1 MKKIAPYKK
10 LLLALIVF
18 AGLATAC
25 KKDYYMDT
33 GLAKG
38 RFNGSIMKYL
48 ESKPFYFD
56 TLVQVIKIAG
66 MEDILAKEKVTF
78 FAPPNMCFD
87 STLSMTNKLLYAD
100 GKDTI
105 VRLEQVPAEVWRKM
119 LGRYVFK
126 GKNMLN
132 DYPQLDPVYFATYP
146 GQFYTSY
153 YGDLMNVG
161 VIYGSEGGAQYAGYR
176 QLVISYTPD
185 ITFKP
190 ISWLSCFI
198 ASVNIEPDN
207 GAVHVV
213 RFAGGFTELENNVLI
228 YQPGHYFGFDPY
240 EFYLLCKQY
249 GVGE

>member
-1 MKKIAPYKK
+1 MKQLMRYKK
-10 LLLALIVF
+10 LLLAMIVS
-18 AGLATAC
+18 AGLFTAC
-25 KKDYYMDT
+25 KKDYFQDT

-38 RFNGSIMKYL
+38 KFDGSIMKYL

-56 TLVQVIKIAG
+56 TLVQVIKLAG
-66 MEDILAKEKVTF
+66 MQDVLEKERVTF
-78 FAPPNMCFD
+78 FAPPNMSFD
-87 STLSMTNKLLYAD
+87 STLSITNRILYAE

-105 VRLEQVPAEVWRKM
+105 KRLEQVPAAIWKKM

-146 GQFYTSY
+146 GQFYASY
-153 YGDLMNVG
+153 YGDLMNIG

-176 QLVISYTPD
+176 QLTISYTPD

-190 ISWLSCFI
+190 VSWRVSYV
-198 ASVNIEPDN
+198 ASSNIEPDN
-207 GAVHVV
+207 GAVHVL
-213 RFAGGFTELENNVLI
+213 RFATAARKIGNVT
-228 YQPGHYFGFDPY
+228 YYEPGHSFGFDPY